1 MIIGTMTCHCR
12 VPASTSLKDKRRVIK
27 SVITRIKNRYNVS
40 IAEVDMQDHQQLATI
55 GMGVVANTKK
65 QVERELNFALKVL
78 DGEHELEVLSVD
90 HWVG

>member
-1 MIIGTMTCHCR
+1 M
-12 VPASTSLKDKRRVIK
+12 
-27 SVITRIKNRYNVS
+27 S